1 MSRGQQPAEESDAE
15 EGRMILRGGGEPSM
29 VEVMRL
35 LMQEN
40 REAEAAREKKREKK
54 EKDEAKTQHTR
65 QLELAKEQHAREREA
80 AKEAHERLLEIK
92 DREREAEERKER
104 REKEAEELRERKAK
118 EAHERALELKDKER
132 EEEERKEKKAEEAEA
147 VNLKKQEALEARQL
161 ENQVALMKV
170 QVEMS
175 EKASLA
181 HREAQD
187 MDRKRSDVLA
197 GIAEWKE
204 GDDLEEFFEM
214 AEGRLRAV
222 EIKEDEWVSIV
233 DRKLKGK
240 KSMAW
245 QNAVKRA
252 EGYWEAKR
260 KILQVCG
267 YTPKAA
273 AEAFYGYKVERCKGL
288 TADQLFHEGQQ
299 LLRRLTAPNKLA
311 EELEFSLLKGWV
323 FHVVPKGARRVL
335 DARPLSDSTEL
346 VGALQDYLSLEGDSK
361 FGQASTFRGEATG
374 PGDRPKDR
382 LGPMTCFKCGRQ
394 GHKAVDCWQSGGTGS
409 LKPPVTEGS
418 VGKINC
424 FTCGMEGHKSPQC
437 PKNVKGERLGGKMG
451 PIDKAKP
458 VMRIRKGLTKGQ
470 EVKGAVNGQSTMI
483 VLDSGADISLVPETL
498 VRPSQLT
505 GGTVAVRSYGATHS
519 WSLPIAE
526 VEFRVDGAEW
536 VEVVG
541 VVPKQMGVEEE
552 VIYSLDLDSPRGEA
566 LTRVYRGGI
575 PREVRRVTTRTEAKK
590 EQKRVEAEQAEL
602 AVCSPEVTSP
612 PGGCDVSNGPGVEE
626 VAEVEQVDLEV
637 GDLEGTPLPDRRD
650 ESDEPG
656 AEVELNRT
664 VGIAENSQETE
675 KQGEETE
682 DEPDWD
688 IPVVGKTGGD
698 REALV
703 EETKKDPSLGA
714 WRKLADN
721 GEGGFVWEKGLL
733 LQEVMTQVLERG
745 LVVVLPVSFRRKV
758 MEIAHDKMQHMGARR
773 VTKLIKLRF
782 TWPGV
787 GRDIAEFCKACP
799 VCQKCEKRKS
809 KKAVMVERPVM
820 SEPFEVIAI
829 DLVGPFKPG
838 KGGCTHLLTAIC
850 MATRWPEAIP
860 LRSTTARAVATGLLD
875 IFSRIGI
882 PLQLLSDQGT
892 QFTGKVIQHLC
903 EALSIDQI
911 NSTPYHPEGNG
922 VVERMHG
929 PLCAMLTKAAREGH
943 DWVGQVPFAL
953 FALRAAPNRDTGFS
967 PFELVYGRRV
977 RTPLDVLH
985 QGWTQEEFEEL
996 NCTEWAEWLVT
1007 KLECWHDVMR
1017 ERGVEASKERKEQ
1030 FDKGAAR
1037 RELEEGDQVL
1047 IRKPGLTPKLEES
1060 WQGPY
1065 PVVEKLNRVNY
1076 RVKTS
1081 KGRAVVLHINNL
1093 KKYRERELEVLRLS
1107 VVAEDFEND
1116 EGRGVKLQGTC
1127 QEFDTERW
1135 SEMKEEFG
1143 DVFTDEPGRT
1153 GVCKLAIV
1161 TGEAQPIA
1169 SGPHR
1174 VPDRLKEG
1182 VRQEV
1187 AKLLEMG
1194 VAEESTSPWASPIVP
1209 VPKSDGSIRLCI
1221 DYRRLNG
1228 VTQADPYYMGTLE
1241 EILERVGSSKC
1252 LSKLDLCKGFY
1263 QIEVEVESIP
1273 KTAFITPFGKFQF
1286 RRMPFGL
1293 RNAPSIFQ
1301 RVMDCALRGC
1311 YEFSAPYIDDIV
1323 VFSQSGEEHLDH
1335 LRKVLLALRENG
1347 LTAKLE
1353 KCAFGKTKL
1362 EYLGHQI
1369 GGGEMAVPEHRATAM
1384 AEFVLPRT
1392 KKQLRAFLGSAS
1404 YYRKFVSHFADHSS
1418 LLTPSTSKF
1427 SPSVVVWS
1435 EEMLEAFHTLRVSLV
1450 DVCALTVPSLEDSFV
1465 LHSDA
1470 SGAGIGAAL
1479 YVVRDGEEKL
1489 VAFFSKQ
1496 LQGAQFRYSATELE
1510 ALAVFKAIHF
1520 FAHYL
1525 WGTCFEVVT
1534 DHKALVYLM
1543 SSNKLN
1549 KRLTGWALQLMDF
1562 NFYITYKPGATHL
1575 DADGMSRQ
1583 GWREHDL
1590 TEGGGGMQ
1598 TGTSGLLVGG
1608 DVGVETPTEKK
1619 GVATVGVALP
1629 VDESHKESAESAV

>member
-1 MSRGQQPAEESDAE
+1 MSRGQQPAEESDGE
-15 EGRMILRGGGEPSM
+15 EGSRMTLRGGGEPGM
-29 VEVMRL
+29 VEVMRM

-54 EKDEAKTQHTR
+54 EKDEAKAQHTR
-65 QLELAKEQHAREREA
+65 QLELVKEQHAREREA

-92 DREREAEERKER
+92 DREREAEELKER
-104 REKEAEELRERKAK
+104 REKEAEELRERRAK

-132 EEEERKEKKAEEAEA
+132 EEEERKERKAKETEEL
-147 VNLKKQEALEARQL
+147 NLKKQEALEARQL

-175 EKASLA
+175 EKANLA

-187 MDRKRSDVLA
+187 RDRKRSEVLT

-204 GDDLEEFFEM
+204 GEDLEEFFEM

-222 EIKEDEWVSIV
+222 DIREDEWVSII
-233 DRKLKGK
+233 DWKLKGK

-245 QNAVKRA
+245 QNAIKRE

-260 KILQVCG
+260 KVLQVCG

-273 AEAFYGYKVERCKGL
+273 AEAWFGYKVERCKGL

-299 LLRRLTAPNKLA
+299 LLRRVTAPNKLT

-335 DARPLSDSTEL
+335 DARPLSNSAEL
-346 VGALQDYLSLEGDSK
+346 VGALQDYLSLEGDCK
-361 FGQASTFRGEATG
+361 FGQASTFRGEVTG
-374 PGDRPKDR
+374 PVDRPKDR
-382 LGPMTCFKCGRQ
+382 FGTMTCFKCGKQ
-394 GHKAVDCWQSGGTGS
+394 GHRAADCWQGGGTGWS
-409 LKPPVTEGS
+409 KPPVAEGS
-418 VGKINC
+418 TGKINC

-437 PKNVKGERLGGKMG
+437 PKNVKGEGSGGKVG
-451 PIDKAKP
+451 SVNKAKP
-458 VMRIRKGLTKGQ
+458 VMMIRNGLMGGQ
-470 EVKGAVNGQSTMI
+470 QVRGAANGQDTMI
-483 VLDSGADISLVPETL
+483 VLDSGADITLVPEAL
-498 VRPSQLT
+498 VRPDQLT
-505 GGTVAVRSYGATHS
+505 GGTVAVRTYGATQS
-519 WSLPIAE
+519 WLLPIAR
-526 VEFRVDGAEW
+526 VELRAGGAEW

-541 VVPKQMGVEEE
+541 VVPKHLGGEEE
-552 VIYSLDLDSPRGEA
+552 VIYSLDLKSQRGAELTQLYRGET
-566 LTRVYRGGI
+566 L
-575 PREVRRVTTRTEAKK
+575 REVRRVTTRAEGKK
-590 EQKRVEAEQAEL
+590 EQERVEAEKAEL
-602 AVCSPEVTSP
+602 AECSPEVTTP
-612 PGGCDVSNGPGVEE
+612 PGGCAVSDGPGVEE
-626 VAEVEQVDLEV
+626 VVAEVEQVESELGNWDRA
-637 GDLEGTPLPDRRD
+637 PLPGGRD

-656 AEVELNRT
+656 AEVVPDQTEGNP
-664 VGIAENSQETE
+664 VNIQETE
-675 KQGEETE
+675 NQGEEAVDGPE
-682 DEPDWD
+682 WD

-703 EETKKDPSLGA
+703 EETRTDPSLGS
-714 WRKLADN
+714 WRKLADR

-733 LQEVMTQVLERG
+733 LKEVMTQVLEKG
-745 LVVVLPVSFRRKV
+745 LVVVLPKSFRRKV
-758 MEIAHDKMQHMGARR
+758 LEIAHDRMQHMGARR
-773 VTKLIKLRF
+773 VTQLIKQRF

-787 GRDIAEFCKACP
+787 GKDIAEFCRACP
-799 VCQKCEKRKS
+799 VCQRCDKRKS
-809 KKAVMVERPVM
+809 GKVAMVERPVM
-820 SEPFEVIAI
+820 TEPFEVIAI
-829 DLVGPFKPG
+829 DLVGPFKTG

-875 IFSRIGI
+875 IFSRVGI

-892 QFTGKVIQHLC
+892 QFTGKVVQHLC

-967 PFELVYGRRV
+967 PFELVHGRRV

-985 QGWTQEEFEEL
+985 QGWTQVEFGEL
-996 NCTEWAEWLVT
+996 NCTEWAEWLVA
-1007 KLECWHDVMR
+1007 KLECWHNVMR
-1017 ERGVEASKERKEQ
+1017 EREVEASKDRKEQ

-1060 WQGPY
+1060 WLGPY

-1116 EGRGVKLQGTC
+1116 EERGVKLQGIC
-1127 QEFDTERW
+1127 QEFDTGRW
-1135 SEMKEEFG
+1135 REIKEEFG
-1143 DVFTDEPGRT
+1143 EVFTDEPGRT
-1153 GVCKLAIV
+1153 GVCKLAIE
-1161 TGEAQPIA
+1161 TGQAQPIA

-1194 VAEESTSPWASPIVP
+1194 VVEESTSPWASPIVP
-1209 VPKSDGSIRLCI
+1209 VPKPDGSIRLCI

-1263 QIEVEVESIP
+1263 QIEVEAESIP

-1301 RVMDCALRGC
+1301 RVMDCVLRGC

-1323 VFSQSGEEHLDH
+1323 VFSQSGEEHPDH
-1335 LRKVLLALRENG
+1335 LKKVLLALRDNG

-1392 KKQLRAFLGSAS
+1392 KRQLRAFLGSAS

-1496 LQGAQFRYSATELE
+1496 LQGAQFRYLATELE

-1583 GWREHDL
+1583 GWRDQDL
-1590 TEGGGGMQ
+1590 PEAEGGGGKQ

-1619 GVATVGVALP
+1619 GVATAGVATP
-1629 VDESHKESAESAV
+1629 